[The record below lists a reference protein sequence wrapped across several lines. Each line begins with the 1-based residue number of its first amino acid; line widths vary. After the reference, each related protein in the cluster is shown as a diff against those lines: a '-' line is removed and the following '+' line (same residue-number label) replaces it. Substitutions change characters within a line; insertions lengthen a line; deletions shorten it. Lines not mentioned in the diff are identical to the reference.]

1 MDLALF
7 SKRRQT
13 MKISVIIPIFNVE
26 YYLEEALDSI
36 INQTIFDDIEVIL
49 VDDGST
55 DNSRFLIEKYAI
67 DYDNVNV
74 FRKDNGGVSSAR
86 NYAMKYAKGEYIHF
100 FDSDD
105 FLLYDAY
112 EKLYDFAKRDDYDI
126 VTGNFLRFNHEK
138 TWTSLI
144 GDYVHAGLHE
154 RIENIELKDYP
165 KLTWDMLIWNK
176 LYKREFLEKINVQF
190 IEGARFQDN
199 PFSIEVLDKASKIGM
214 MPDYLICW
222 RQRNVGLSATQI
234 YNLKRAEDLIKISH
248 LVNEY
253 LKENIEDKEV
263 LAKKY
268 LKWLVTDIPMFIE
281 MIKDYPEEH
290 QEFLKENAIKIY
302 NLVPKEYV
310 KDLNPY
316 YAALY
321 KMLENGDWENIF
333 LYLSNNYK
341 TNPELPEGLDEE
353 YIKYIDFKKDAMA
366 ENLDT
371 YASDVYKEDEK
382 ILIKFKN
389 FIPYLKPKEEDEISV
404 RLVNP
409 NADDL
414 IIDPNDIG
422 KDRFLLNPDLIPVGE
437 NIPIT
442 TYKSED
448 IEKEFYI
455 KTNSRRSYS
464 YDDYDI
470 DIARGKTSYLR
481 IIKRPKGK
489 SSYIIKEVNFKDDE
503 GLELKG
509 KSDDNI
515 ENVLIK
521 DYLDFIDLKYPIEY
535 EKSEGEEYEFTIRIP
550 YMDLLKVP
558 VKKWD
563 FYLDGEF
570 NKINLE
576 ENCELINEQYRKY
589 LKNHG
594 NRMVLELI
602 RYDPQEDITKLTDE
616 KKNLLEDKQNLT
628 RERNQLTQ
636 EKKKLTEEKNKLTDE
651 KDKLNKEKNNLIKEK
666 NNLIEENNQLKNRIN
681 EYKNRKDVRAVDA
694 IKHSITVNN
703 TPRMN
708 V

>member
-1 MDLALF
+1 MPLF
-7 SKRRQT
+7 
-13 MKISVIIPIFNVE
+13 NGE
-26 YYLEEALDSI
+26 YYLEEAMDSV
-36 INQTIFDDIEVIL
+36 INQTIFEDIEVLI

-55 DNSRFLIEKYAI
+55 DNSRFLIDKYAI
-67 DYDNVNV
+67 DYDNITV
-74 FRKDNGGVSSAR
+74 FHKENGGVSSAR

-112 EKLYDFAKRDDYDI
+112 EKLYDFAKKEDYDI
-126 VTGNFLRFNHEK
+126 VTANFLRFNSEK
-138 TWTSLI
+138 TWTTLI
-144 GDYVHAGLHE
+144 GDYVYTDLKE
-154 RIENIELKDYP
+154 NIENIKLKDYP
-165 KLTWDMLIWNK
+165 NLTWDMLVWNK
-176 LYKREFLEKINVQF
+176 LYKRDFLEKINAHF
-190 IEGARFQDN
+190 IEGASFQDN
-199 PFSIEVLDKASKIGM
+199 VFSIEVLTKASKIGM
-214 MPDYLICW
+214 ISDYVICW
-222 RQRNVGLSATQI
+222 RLRDVGLSITKI
-234 YNLKRAEDLIKISH
+234 IDKKRVEDLIRVSR
-248 LVNEY
+248 LVNEFI
-253 LKENIEDKEV
+253 KENIKDEEV
-263 LAKKY
+263 LSNKY
-268 LKWLVTDIPMFIE
+268 HKWLVADIPMFIE
-281 MIKDYPEEH
+281 IIEDY
-290 QEFLKENAIKIY
+290 
-302 NLVPKEYV
+302 PKEYQEFIKENIINIYHLV
-310 KDLNPY
+310 PGEFIKNLNTY
-316 YAALY
+316 YATLY
-321 KMLENGDWENIF
+321 KMLENEDWDNIF
-333 LYLSNNYK
+333 PYLSNNYK
-341 TNPELPEGLDEE
+341 TNPELPKGLKEE
-353 YIKYIDFKKDAMA
+353 YIKDIDLKKDAMD
-366 ENLDT
+366 EDLDT
-371 YASDVYKEDEK
+371 YVSNVYREDGK
-382 ILIKFKN
+382 IVMEFQN
-389 FIPYLKPKEEDEISV
+389 FIPYLKLKEDDEVSV

-409 NADDL
+409 NSDDVK
-414 IIDPNDIG
+414 INPNEIE
-422 KDRFLLNPDLIPVGE
+422 KDRFILNPDLIPVGE
-437 NIPIT
+437 SIPLT

-455 KTNSRRSYS
+455 KTNSRKSYS
-464 YDDYDI
+464 YDEYDI

-489 SSYIIKEVNFKDDE
+489 SNYIIKEVNFKDDE

-535 EKSEGEEYEFTIRIP
+535 EKSEDEEYEFTIRIP

-576 ENCELINEQYRKY
+576 ENCELINEQYRIY

-651 KDKLNKEKNNLIKEK
+651 KDKLNKEKNNLI
-666 NNLIEENNQLKNRIN
+666 EENNQLKNKIN

-694 IKHSITVNN
+694 IKKTIG
-703 TPRMN
+703 R
-708 V
+708 

>member
-1 MDLALF
+1 
-7 SKRRQT
+7 
-13 MKISVIIPIFNVE
+13 MKISVIVPLFNGE
-26 YYLEEALDSI
+26 YYLEEAMDSV
-36 INQTIFDDIEVIL
+36 INQTIFEDIEVLI

-55 DNSRFLIEKYAI
+55 DNSRFLIDKYAI
-67 DYDNVNV
+67 DYDNITV
-74 FRKDNGGVSSAR
+74 FHKENGGVSSAR

-112 EKLYDFAKRDDYDI
+112 EKLYDFAKKEDYDI
-126 VTGNFLRFNHEK
+126 VTANFLRFNSEK
-138 TWTSLI
+138 TWTTLI
-144 GDYVHAGLHE
+144 GDYVYTDLKE
-154 RIENIELKDYP
+154 NIENIKLKDYP
-165 KLTWDMLIWNK
+165 NLTWDMLVWNK
-176 LYKREFLEKINVQF
+176 LYKRDFLEKINAHF
-190 IEGARFQDN
+190 IEGASFQDN
-199 PFSIEVLDKASKIGM
+199 VFSIEVLTKASKIGM
-214 MPDYLICW
+214 ISDYVICW
-222 RQRNVGLSATQI
+222 RLRDVGLSITKI
-234 YNLKRAEDLIKISH
+234 IDKKRVEDLIRVSR
-248 LVNEY
+248 LVNEFI
-253 LKENIEDKEV
+253 KENIKDEEV
-263 LAKKY
+263 LSNKY
-268 LKWLVTDIPMFIE
+268 HKWLVADIPMFIE
-281 MIKDYPEEH
+281 IIEDY
-290 QEFLKENAIKIY
+290 
-302 NLVPKEYV
+302 PKEYQEFIKENIINIYHLV
-310 KDLNPY
+310 PGEFIKNLNTY
-316 YAALY
+316 YATLY
-321 KMLENGDWENIF
+321 KMLENEDWDNIF
-333 LYLSNNYK
+333 PYLSNNYK
-341 TNPELPEGLDEE
+341 TNPELPKGLKEE
-353 YIKYIDFKKDAMA
+353 YIKDIDLKKDAMD
-366 ENLDT
+366 EDLDT
-371 YASDVYKEDEK
+371 YVSNVYREDGK
-382 ILIKFKN
+382 IVMEFQN
-389 FIPYLKPKEEDEISV
+389 FIPYLKLKEDDEVSV

-409 NADDL
+409 NSDDVK
-414 IIDPNDIG
+414 INPNEIE
-422 KDRFLLNPDLIPVGE
+422 KDRFILNPDLIPVGE
-437 NIPIT
+437 SIPLT

-455 KTNSRRSYS
+455 KTNSRKSYS
-464 YDDYDI
+464 YDEYDI

-489 SSYIIKEVNFKDDE
+489 SNYIIKEVNFKDDE

-535 EKSEGEEYEFTIRIP
+535 EKSEDEEYEFTIRIP

-576 ENCELINEQYRKY
+576 ENCELINEQYRIY

-651 KDKLNKEKNNLIKEK
+651 KDKLNKEKNNLI
-666 NNLIEENNQLKNRIN
+666 EENNQLKNKIN

-694 IKHSITVNN
+694 IKKTIG
-703 TPRMN
+703 R
-708 V
+708 